1 MLEDVQNIELDSLPF
16 HDVRYVKPKVRAY
29 GDKVYTN
36 FRVLSVLE
44 NGVEFESFTNSFIE
58 LLLAF
63 HKNNFRKYIYTI
75 VLIIL

>member
-1 MLEDVQNIELDSLPF
+1 MLEDVQNIELDSLPL

-29 GDKVYTN
+29 GGKVYTN

-44 NGVEFESFTNSFIE
+44 NGVEFE